1 MIALFSFGW
10 SHTPTICA
18 LNRGSKIEFSRRS
31 TFVVGRVDIGPDFSQ
46 HDGMANSPRPWW
58 LKVLLAA
65 AFWTLLGL
73 AFASQFYFSSA
84 QFGNPV
90 SWRWAVGYSLAD
102 WYVFAVL
109 SVPAIWLARHF
120 PFERPRRLRATIV
133 HVLASLGFSFA
144 FMAVRSAIATW
155 QSSNASF
162 AQSFEFLL
170 LKTWHLNLLYYWVIV
185 GVSLA
190 FDYARKFREREL
202 RAAELEK
209 RLTEARLQ
217 ALQMQLNPHFLFNTL
232 HAISSLM
239 HRDVEA
245 AERMLVQLSDL
256 LRRALESTD
265 TQEVPLREELDFLS
279 RYAEIEQARF
289 GERLKIEMNIAPDAL
304 DALVPNLVLQPLLE
318 NAIRHGIEPHAR
330 AGRVQVIAKRD
341 GESLHLEVRD
351 NGGGIVNG
359 KVAEGVGLSN
369 TRARLKQLYFER
381 HDFELG
387 NIGNGGVSVRIRLPF
402 HTL

>member
-1 MIALFSFGW
+1 
-10 SHTPTICA
+10 
-18 LNRGSKIEFSRRS
+18 
-31 TFVVGRVDIGPDFSQ
+31 
-46 HDGMANSPRPWW
+46 
-58 LKVLLAA
+58 
-65 AFWTLLGL
+65 
-73 AFASQFYFSSA
+73 
-84 QFGNPV
+84 
-90 SWRWAVGYSLAD
+90 
-102 WYVFAVL
+102 
-109 SVPAIWLARHF
+109 
-120 PFERPRRLRATIV
+120 
-133 HVLASLGFSFA
+133 
-144 FMAVRSAIATW
+144 
-155 QSSNASF
+155 
-162 AQSFEFLL
+162 
-170 LKTWHLNLLYYWVIV
+170 
-185 GVSLA
+185 
-190 FDYARKFREREL
+190 
-202 RAAELEK
+202 
-209 RLTEARLQ
+209 
-217 ALQMQLNPHFLFNTL
+217 MQLNPHFLFNTL